1 MMTLDAL
8 CDTVPLEMVSMIIK
22 KDTTKEARDVMAAM
36 RVSDDCVKKAT
47 MQQLDQKFNFTMFDD
62 GEIVKDY
69 ALRLSGMAAHLATLE
84 KDVKDGK
91 TVAKMLRSLL
101 PHLK

>member
-1 MMTLDAL
+1 
-8 CDTVPLEMVSMIIK
+8 
-22 KDTTKEARDVMAAM
+22 
-36 RVSDDCVKKAT
+36 
-47 MQQLDQKFNFTMFDD
+47 MFDD